1 MNDIVRAPWT
11 SEQVQALNTAQEH
24 GTRPPRIC
32 GAEVHAS
39 GRSPL
44 LDATHTGWICPDPA
58 CTYTSDW
65 EWRDALAY
73 AAGIWD
79 VARTA
84 SGQQPETA
92 RVGRCP
98 VMFQGGGRCEKNEGH
113 RPPGSDD
120 PHTPE
125 PASAVGQPAEAQAA
139 DRARVRWGVE
149 SSYPNGGT
157 CSLPAVDDRTS
168 AEKYLK
174 AARESSPEAA
184 HRLMRET
191 TTWTVEDER

>member
-73 AAGIWD
+73 AAGIRD
-79 VARTA
+79 AARTA
-84 SGQQPETA
+84 SGQQPET
-92 RVGRCP
+92 C
-98 VMFQGGGRCEKNEGH
+98 
-113 RPPGSDD
+113 RPIDVDGTTVLVRGSGDWTD
-120 PHTPE
+120 EDQHHMAAIVAAAKRRYEAEHP
-125 PASAVGQPAEAQAA
+125 AVGQPAEAQAT
-139 DRARVRWGVE
+139 DRC
-149 SSYPNGGT
+149 SSCEHGFDIHD
-157 CSLPAVDDRTS
+157 VDGRC
-168 AEKYLK
+168 
-174 AARESSPEAA
+174 
-184 HRLMRET
+184 
-191 TTWTVEDER
+191 WFTVEQGVPERDLVCSCKLRRMAEEARS